1 MWLVFQ
7 PSPSCTLCVGWGS
20 LWQRHGA
27 HTCTLTLCVCI
38 RLLSNNLLSGTI
50 PGSIVSMASLASL
63 FVPTH
68 ATLAGLPQSH
78 TPVLLLS
85 GRQLNANSALSGSI
99 PSNLGQIATL
109 EQLYAQ
115 DTSLS
120 GSLPDLSNTQLS
132 VL

>member
-20 LWQRHGA
+20 SPWQRRGT
-27 HTCTLTLCVCI
+27 HTCTLTLCVYQTTVEQPAVWHNTEQHRVHGVSCY
-38 RLLSNNLLSGTI
+38 
-50 PGSIVSMASLASL
+50 IVRAHTRS
-63 FVPTH
+63 PTSH
-68 ATLAGLPQSH
+68 PLTH
-78 TPVLLLS
+78 TPVLLLY
-85 GRQLNANSALSGSI
+85 GRQLNVNSALSGTI